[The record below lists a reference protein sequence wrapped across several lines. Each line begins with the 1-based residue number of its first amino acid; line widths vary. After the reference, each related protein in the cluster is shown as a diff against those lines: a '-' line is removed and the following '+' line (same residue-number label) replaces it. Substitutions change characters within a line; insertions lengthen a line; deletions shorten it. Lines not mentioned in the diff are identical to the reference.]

1 MKKIFLSS
9 MLFLSIVLLSGC
21 QKNVETK
28 KEETINPF
36 SPSSM
41 VNTYETSKGKINDS
55 VQKENEK
62 INKALEESEL
72 NE

>member
-1 MKKIFLSS
+1 MKKTILGLALILFTSFLA
-9 MLFLSIVLLSGC
+9 GC
-21 QKNVETK
+21 GAKPEEK

-41 VNTYETSKGKINDS
+41 VDTYETSKGKINDAT
-55 VQKENEK
+55 QKQNDN
-62 INKALEESEL
+62 INKAIEESGI

>member
-1 MKKIFLSS
+1 MEKIILSLMLILFTSFLA
-9 MLFLSIVLLSGC
+9 GC
-21 QKNVETK
+21 GAKPEEK

-41 VNTYETSKGKINDS
+41 VNTYETSKGKINDAT
-55 VQKENEK
+55 QKQNESTT
-62 INKALEESEL
+62 KALEESGI